1 MNSDSKDES
10 MYSLLTEEEF
20 DRIENTNRLYRGD
33 TVINIRRPSSTPTP
47 TKGEKDTKDTKDTS
61 DTSKKSKGTKSTIKS
76 NSDPLKDELEYKL
89 EEQETISFLKS
100 LLYKVLRFFR
110 KIFEFFY
117 NIDYSDR
124 FIQLSI
130 IVGIFYLLSTAIS
143 ILHINVNI

>member
-1 MNSDSKDES
+1 MNDDSKDES
-10 MYSLLTEEEF
+10 MYALLTDEEF

-33 TVINIRRPSSTPTP
+33 TVINLRRPSSTPTP
-47 TKGEKDTKDTKDTS
+47 TPKPITKK
-61 DTSKKSKGTKSTIKS
+61 DTSKKSKGTTPTPTS
-76 NSDPLKDELEYKL
+76 NTNSLKDELEYEL
-89 EEQETISFLKS
+89 EEQETISFFKS
-100 LLYKVLRFFR
+100 LLYKVLHFFR

>member
-33 TVINIRRPSSTPTP
+33 TVINLRRPSSTPTP
-47 TKGEKDTKDTKDTS
+47 TKGEKDTKDTS
-61 DTSKKSKGTKSTIKS
+61 DTSKKSKGTKSTIQS

-100 LLYKVLRFFR
+100 LLYKVLRFFQ

-124 FIQLSI
+124 FIQISI

>member
-10 MYSLLTEEEF
+10 MYALLTKEEF

-33 TVINIRRPSSTPTP
+33 TVINLRRPSSTPTP
-47 TKGEKDTKDTKDTS
+47 TKGEKDTKDTS
-61 DTSKKSKGTKSTIKS
+61 DTSKKLKGTNSTIQL
-76 NSDPLKDELEYKL
+76 NSDSLKDELEYKL
-89 EEQETISFLKS
+89 EEQKTISFFESVLQ
-100 LLYKVLRFFR
+100 KVLHFFR

>member
-10 MYSLLTEEEF
+10 MYALLTDEEF

-33 TVINIRRPSSTPTP
+33 TVINLRRPSSTPTP
-47 TKGEKDTKDTKDTS
+47 TPIKDTKN
-61 DTSKKSKGTKSTIKS
+61 TSKKSKGTTPTPTSR
-76 NSDPLKDELEYKL
+76 SDSLKDELEYEL
-89 EEQETISFLKS
+89 EEQETITFFESALQ
-100 LLYKVLRFFR
+100 KVLHFFR

-124 FIQLSI
+124 FIKLSI